1 MMSQLPRGGAYN
13 KEFYR
18 SRKHLLAPE
27 EEPKI
32 GNTARK
38 RCGLLTE
45 GGGWGMIEGEGI
57 L

>member
-1 MMSQLPRGGAYN
+1 MSQLPRGGAYN

-18 SRKHLLAPE
+18 SRKHLLARRGGKE
-27 EEPKI
+27 
-32 GNTARK
+32 NAARK
-38 RCGLLTE
+38 RRELLTE